1 MKKLII
7 PVTACLAL
15 AACGSD
21 QPSEVDPT
29 TDISAVDFGN
39 DNGDWANDDE
49 CDDPRFEG
57 PGMTATPLLDEDIG
71 HDASDCR
78 AAYEAGE
85 LQLVSEG

>member
-39 DNGDWANDDE
+39 DNGDWAND
-49 CDDPRFEG
+49 
-57 PGMTATPLLDEDIG
+57 
-71 HDASDCR
+71 
-78 AAYEAGE
+78 
-85 LQLVSEG
+85 